1 MSNKNE
7 KRVVLRSE
15 PVDIKT
21 KLKIMREFKEKTKEE
36 IKGNTV
42 YKGYNLGIWQLNLR
56 NKYLHGKLNISE
68 ELEREFTQIG
78 VLGERKR
85 AKQTTDLEKY
95 QMFVEFH
102 KENPNAKIET
112 KTVDKHGNPIGEL
125 RNWLQLKINKG
136 TSELTEEQI
145 SQLRQYKYLRAK
157 KDEIEQLCKK
167 YKISSALA
175 KEILQMH
182 DTIDEFI
189 EAYKQGTTKTRCNKI
204 NRRGIILSKND
215 LSIKQKQKY
224 LWLIEDIFGEDI
236 LKENSKF
243 IIEEDIQEA
252 LDKLSP
258 KEKIIILERYDT
270 SYPKRQSYENIG
282 LKLNISGTRVKQ
294 LNRKAEIELSE
305 TLHIYDIDEQLDVGD
320 ELIRKLEKTNF
331 EDWKMEKLNSDVS
344 VLNTTEL
351 TIQTLKEN
359 GYNTLLS
366 VKEAD
371 KKNLLSMRGIG
382 VKKIHNVLTQIDN
395 IIDSCAKENWENEK
409 KQWKEQLDKIIINIE
424 SYFNAHEFYI
434 KQEDIFTLNGT
445 IPASIRDESHLEE
458 LKTKKTDKKIRLE
471 ELEDEIGS
479 QDDKTK
485 SLEEILDEKV
495 NNKE

>member
-1 MSNKNE
+1 M
-7 KRVVLRSE
+7 
-15 PVDIKT
+15 
-21 KLKIMREFKEKTKEE
+21 
-36 IKGNTV
+36 
-42 YKGYNLGIWQLNLR
+42 
-56 NKYLHGKLNISE
+56 
-68 ELEREFTQIG
+68 
-78 VLGERKR
+78 
-85 AKQTTDLEKY
+85 
-95 QMFVEFH
+95 
-102 KENPNAKIET
+102 
-112 KTVDKHGNPIGEL
+112 
-125 RNWLQLKINKG
+125 
-136 TSELTEEQI
+136 
-145 SQLRQYKYLRAK
+145 
-157 KDEIEQLCKK
+157 
-167 YKISSALA
+167 
-175 KEILQMH
+175 
-182 DTIDEFI
+182 
-189 EAYKQGTTKTRCNKI
+189 
-204 NRRGIILSKND
+204 
-215 LSIKQKQKY
+215 
-224 LWLIEDIFGEDI
+224 
-236 LKENSKF
+236 
-243 IIEEDIQEA
+243 
-252 LDKLSP
+252 
-258 KEKIIILERYDT
+258 
-270 SYPKRQSYENIG
+270 
-282 LKLNISGTRVKQ
+282 
-294 LNRKAEIELSE
+294 
-305 TLHIYDIDEQLDVGD
+305 GD

-395 IIDSCAKENWENEK
+395 IIDSCTKENWENEK

-458 LKTKKTDKKIRLE
+458 FKTKKSDKKIRLE